1 MLKAIILD
9 DEPTA
14 QEVLSDLLS
23 IYIKD
28 KIEVVGNCFT
38 IESALE
44 LLHKSPDIQLIFLD
58 IQLGEGRSGFE
69 LFKYLS
75 PNQHTVIFT
84 TAFEKHAIQALKLN
98 AMDYLIK
105 PIHFP
110 DLILAVNKTIESLKF
125 KSKVSYLETIYHEL
139 KNHNLDLR
147 FNKLAILKGE
157 EYIFI
162 PFSRI
167 NYLEGDGNYTKI
179 FTLDGDIFHT
189 PKTLKTYEDILPKE
203 LFYRIHKSHLINL
216 NCIKKYNRIDG
227 NLIYLQNDICL
238 SVSKRKAE
246 DFLRIIQSGVVDS
259 I

>member
-14 QEVLSDLLS
+14 QDVLSDLLS

-44 LLHKSPDIQLIFLD
+44 LLHKNSDIQLIFLD

-125 KSKVSYLETIYHEL
+125 KSSTSYLETIYQEL

-157 EYIFI
+157 DYIFI

-179 FTLDGDIFHT
+179 FTLDGDSFHT

-203 LFYRIHKSHLINL
+203 LFYRIHKSHLVNL

-227 NLIYLQNDICL
+227 NLIYLQNDVCL